1 MSVEERRMS
10 ELIEVE
16 VVYAEP
22 AKQQLLALK
31 VPVGTTALEAVKL
44 SGIEQGFPNLD
55 LNNVSFGIFSRPLD
69 GRSTPAVDEYL
80 MQAGDRVE
88 IYRPLL
94 IDPKQARRQRA
105 ARAKA

>member
-1 MSVEERRMS
+1 MS

-22 AKQQLLALK
+22 AKQQLLALE

-44 SGIEQGFPNLD
+44 SGIEQAFPDLD
-55 LNNVSFGIFSRPLD
+55 LNSVSFGIFSRPLD
-69 GRSTPAVDEYL
+69 GRSTPTAEHYVL
-80 MQAGDRVE
+80 QARDRVE
-88 IYRPLL
+88 IYRPLI
-94 IDPKQARRQRA
+94 IDPKQARLRRA

>member
-44 SGIEQGFPNLD
+44 SGIEQAFPNLD
-55 LNNVSFGIFSRPLD
+55 LGNVSFGIFSRPLD

-80 MQAGDRVE
+80 MQEGDRVE